1 MTFWTHCRNAN
12 ECTLEIISL
21 LSLSPALMEVC
32 CPLQMDKWFSLSLFS
47 PIMYFSSR
55 SFPYLVHQV
64 ASKKYQNVWENDVGC
79 KNTATQVAG
88 KRNSY
93 PSAQVQ
99 LPNSWKWAQN
109 FLTVRLVTTVLKPLP
124 FPCSPFL
131 AITTNQLKSN
141 SSLSFSAARTFSS
154 FPKAGN
160 LISV

>member
-1 MTFWTHCRNAN
+1 MHTRDH
-12 ECTLEIISL
+12 L
-21 LSLSPALMEVC
+21 LSLSPSLMEIR
-32 CPLQMDKWFSLSLFS
+32 CPLQMDKWFSLTLFS
-47 PIMYFSSR
+47 PIIYFSSR
-55 SFPYLVHQV
+55 SFLSSSSCGIKEVSKYLGEWCGVQEY
-64 ASKKYQNVWENDVGC
+64 SYSSSWLLSS
-79 KNTATQVAG
+79 AG

-124 FPCSPFL
+124 FPYSPFL

-141 SSLSFSAARTFSS
+141 SSLSFSAARTFSL
-154 FPKAGN
+154 FLNAGN